1 MAWISPVDLLDDDI
15 DPNSSSIKIK
25 TKGSV
30 KLKTFAIAVASMVLI
45 MSLSASV
52 SASGKNVIQGG
63 WYPWKP
69 YQYLEKNSND
79 RLQLTGLDVQ
89 LLKEVFEE
97 ELGLT
102 LKLPQVDWKVH
113 QQDISEG
120 MRDVAGGAF
129 ITPDRERYAY
139 FSAPYRN
146 EDIVLISRRSE
157 SSAIA
162 MLRPDAFKQSFPS
175 SKLRIGVVS
184 GYYYGDAIDS
194 FLKNPSN
201 QDRWTSVKTDI
212 ENLQNLVN
220 GKVDLVAIDRLVGS
234 TLIWEESLSRDLI
247 AGKEHI
253 FSGPIVAL
261 FSRRTTS
268 PALVAAFDQAMQ
280 KLKDDG
286 RYNQIVRDYLF
297 PSLLAM
303 TAGQPWFFALETIGT
318 AAFAFSG
325 ILLARRD
332 RFSLFGALVLASL
345 PAFGGGIIRDLI
357 ANRDQ
362 PAVLQSTHNLII
374 VIALVLISHFLARL
388 TKLRGLPRMLE
399 KLHFGEK
406 TVQVLDALG
415 LSAFTVVGVIVAVE
429 EKCNPLILWGPIF
442 SAMTGAGGAILR
454 DVIRADASHP
464 TLRHD
469 FYAELSFFW
478 GLMLSIFI
486 TLYASSNNLHP
497 LPMNLAVLF
506 TTLGCLLSRLIVMQ
520 RGIKSSTFMSKT

>member
-1 MAWISPVDLLDDDI
+1 MFL
-15 DPNSSSIKIK
+15 
-25 TKGSV
+25 
-30 KLKTFAIAVASMVLI
+30 M
-45 MSLSASV
+45 MSLSLSG
-52 SASGKNVIQGG
+52 SASEQDVIRGG

-69 YQYLEKNSND
+69 YQYLQKTSNN

-97 ELGLT
+97 ELGKS
-102 LKLPQVDWKVH
+102 LKLPQIDWGVH
-113 QQDISEG
+113 QEEISQG
-120 MRDVAGGAF
+120 IRDVAGGAF
-129 ITPDRERYAY
+129 MTSEREQYAY
-139 FSAPYRN
+139 FSAPYRK
-146 EDIVLISRRSE
+146 EDIVLIGRRNDPN
-157 SSAIA
+157 AMA
-162 MLRPDAFKQSFPS
+162 MLRPEVFQQSFPS
-175 SKLRIGVVS
+175 SKLRLGVVS

-194 FLKNPSN
+194 FLKTPSN
-201 QDRWTSVKTDI
+201 QERWISVKTDL

-247 AGKEHI
+247 TGKDHI

-268 PALVAAFDQAMQ
+268 PALVASFDQAMQ

-303 TAGQPWFFALETIGT
+303 TAGQPWFFTLETIGT

-325 ILLARRD
+325 ILMAQRD
-332 RFSLFGALVLASL
+332 RFSLFGAFVLASL
-345 PAFGGGIIRDLI
+345 PAFGGGILRDLV

-374 VIALVLISHFLARL
+374 VIALVLISHIVVRL
-388 TKLRGLPRMLE
+388 PTLHGPHRLLE
-399 KLHFGEK
+399 KLHFGEQSI
-406 TVQVLDALG
+406 QVLDALG

-429 EKCNPLILWGPIF
+429 EQCNPLLLWGPVF

-454 DVIRADASHP
+454 DVIRADPSHP

-478 GLMLSIFI
+478 GLVLSLFI
-486 TLYASSNNLHP
+486 TLYANSNSLYP
-497 LPMNLAVLF
+497 LPLNIAVLF
-506 TTLGCLLSRLIVMQ
+506 TTFGCLVSRLVVIN
-520 RGIKSSTFMSKT
+520 RGIKSPTFMSKS